1 MGDCVIPL
9 WRVFALA
16 AVTGLGMLM
25 ALTPFVAFMLWQGRR
40 DQRRWDRQRTED
52 QGRWD
57 RWRAENQGRWDEL
70 RRGMDERHE
79 AFMRRMDERR
89 TQGWE

>member
-1 MGDCVIPL
+1 MGNCVIPL

-16 AVTGLGMLM
+16 AVTGLGMLV

-40 DQRRWDRQRTED
+40 DQRRWDRQR
-52 QGRWD
+52 
-57 RWRAENQGRWDEL
+57 AEEQGRWDEW
-70 RRGMDERHE
+70 RQGMGERHE
-79 AFMRRMDERR
+79 ALMRRMDERR